1 MFQIEEDLSISA
13 TRGDIVFF
21 SVSMKDSETKEAV
34 SFQPGDKVSFKLYGK
49 KDAETVLLQKD
60 FPVTEEAETVDIF
73 LSREDMKVG
82 DVISK
87 PKDYWYEV
95 VLNDDSYPQTIIGY
109 DADGPKLFRLYPEGA
124 DIPPWEPEPEELP
137 AIDEELDLTSKRP
150 VQNQAI
156 ARKLAQMTGQIEKL
170 RQALEKAGITVE

>member
-1 MFQIEEDLSISA
+1 
-13 TRGDIVFF
+13 
-21 SVSMKDSETKEAV
+21 
-34 SFQPGDKVSFKLYGK
+34 
-49 KDAETVLLQKD
+49 
-60 FPVTEEAETVDIF
+60 
-73 LSREDMKVG
+73 MKVV

-137 AIDEELDLTSKRP
+137 VIDEELDLTSTRP

-170 RQALEKAGITVE
+170 WQALENAGITVE